1 MFITQLWKTLS
12 NVVAI
17 YFYSWDNVYEVVK
30 RPQILHFKIMKQK
43 KRKIKYSRIIKWII
57 ILLLIGYVL
66 TGYAKGI
73 SLGYDI
79 REAQSSQN
87 APEYVIDE
95 LNGKELVLYVTE
107 KYEAPQ
113 ELISTI
119 VRCESGYNFTAYH
132 DGGAGLG
139 MTGFQKKTFEDWK
152 VTFNRPDLRYESNH
166 DQLVLMSIAFNAGEK
181 YRKAWTTY
189 VAYQNG
195 GTYTFI
201 DRKGVKHT
209 ARCK

>member
-1 MFITQLWKTLS
+1 M
-12 NVVAI
+12 
-17 YFYSWDNVYEVVK
+17 
-30 RPQILHFKIMKQK
+30 IMKKTKKQK
-43 KRKIKYSRIIKWII
+43 RNSKIIKWII
-57 ILLLIGYVL
+57 ILIIILYFT
-66 TGYAKGI
+66 TGYARGI
-73 SLGYDI
+73 NLMYDI
-79 REAQSSQN
+79 QRQEQASQN

-95 LNGKELVLYVTE
+95 LDGKELVSYVTTR
-107 KYEAPQ
+107 YEAPQ

-132 DGGAGLG
+132 DGGAGRG
-139 MTGFQKKTFEDWK
+139 MTGFQKRTFEDWK

-195 GTYTFI
+195 GSYTFT
-201 DRKGVKHT
+201 DRKGITHT